1 MIRAPD
7 LYARP
12 ALAVPPLPQVL
23 AAALRAA
30 PPAVGEALEQHRA
43 AVLASPDT
51 LSAGMRRI
59 EVGFA
64 DWLPEDGGGGFS
76 PPPGTPVGLSP
87 GCVLELW
94 AWVAYLAIVRGFRSV
109 TTVANYALVVARFL
123 AWTTERGLDYTAAGT
138 GDFDAWQKSLFL
150 THKHSAKWRSRQAS
164 SVRSFYDWRHTRG
177 LGDNCAAH
185 LRSPRIPLSL
195 PRKYTL
201 PQLQGML
208 AATATRRLPEWR
220 VRDRAILLLL
230 LCAGLRREEL
240 CQLRLGDIDLGKQVA
255 VIRVHG
261 KGAKQREVSF
271 EGPCVDALREWLLTR
286 DGLSFHVEPE
296 AVFVSFQGPGRGRR
310 IGIRS
315 LEHVVALVAR
325 EAKLREW
332 GVHRF
337 RVTFATALYDAG
349 HELEEIR
356 IVMGH
361 ESIET
366 TRNYIA
372 VSERARRTR
381 LSSQMQHQVLGTR
394 NAGQPR
400 WVTAALGGANRGS

>member
-1 MIRAPD
+1 MSHAPD
-7 LYARP
+7 LYARAP
-12 ALAVPPLPQVL
+12 LEVAALPPVL
-23 AAALRAA
+23 AAALLAA
-30 PPAVGEALEQHRA
+30 PAPVAEALEQHRA
-43 AVLASPDT
+43 AVLASPDA
-51 LSAGMRRI
+51 LSACMRRI
-59 EVGFA
+59 ESEA
-64 DWLPEDGGGGFS
+64 
-76 PPPGTPVGLSP
+76 PGLGLAP
-87 GCVLELW
+87 ACVLELW
-94 AWVAYLAIVRGFRSV
+94 AWVAYLAIVRGYRSV

-123 AWTTERGLDYTAAGT
+123 AWVGERGQDYTAIGL
-138 GDFDAWQKSLFL
+138 GEFDAWQKALFL
-150 THKHSAKWRSRQAS
+150 SHKHSAKWRSRQAS
-164 SVRSFYDWRHTRG
+164 SVRSFYDWRHTRS
-177 LGDNCAAH
+177 LGANCAAH

-208 AATATRRLPEWR
+208 AATASRRLPEVR
-220 VRDRAILLLL
+220 VRDKAILLMLL
-230 LCAGLRREEL
+230 SCGLRREEL
-240 CQLRLGDIDLGKQVA
+240 CQLSLGDLDLGKTVA
-255 VIRVHG
+255 VVRVHG

-271 EGPCVDALREWLLTR
+271 EGPCVDALRDWLLVR
-286 DGLSFHVEPE
+286 DQLGFHVEPE
-296 AVFVSFQGPGRGRR
+296 AVFVAFHEPGRGHRL
-310 IGIRS
+310 GVRS
-315 LEHVVALVAR
+315 LERLVKIVAQ
-325 EAKLREW
+325 EAKLRDW

-381 LSSQMQHQVLGTR
+381 LSSHLQHQVLGTR

-400 WVTAALGGANRGS
+400 WVTAALGNANRGR